1 MRRRTAA
8 FRMRPDHKAAVAVL
22 SADNGAGQGE
32 TVESL
37 VEREARERYG
47 PNWREIVRVR
57 IEADGEILDAVSP
70 VAGSSAGPV
79 A

>member
-47 PNWREIVRVR
+47 PNWRDVVRVR
-57 IEADGEILDAVSP
+57 IEADGEILDPVPGAVESG
-70 VAGSSAGPV
+70 A
-79 A
+79 